1 MTSKIFETIQRQES
15 LLSSDQDQSFCFI
28 TYDEINFIATNESR
42 RESNLTD
49 SLLKNLKLLLN
60 LSQQNNRIDLI
71 CLNNVV
77 VVDGDGD
84 GDGDGVNG
92 VDCGHQHLMR
102 TTITFQMKKIISF
115 GLILAY
121 LIEWTTMMM
130 MMMILYETLILNKII
145 QFCCSILLS
154 FIVTN
159 CTIYYQLT
167 QKNRIKHQWFT
178 SLYWISMFLEHLWQI
193 AKYFIPIH
201 LDHSLWSVC
210 NECLWKSSDEFVTL
224 DSIEIDFRQ
233 ENIFDDWRSETDS
246 LIDSN
251 RLRRISLAFNLIYLI
266 LFLSQFILAFYPDR
280 LPKANK
286 SEPKFNPENYSSILG
301 RSFFIWMD
309 SIVFN
314 SYRKTLKKSDILET
328 NISVKIVEEQLSKQI
343 EIDYKKLLNKS
354 KRTLL
359 KSSSIRLILILMK
372 KFGWEFLKIFSIKFI
387 PTLLTFLGPLLLNRL
402 ISYASDENDQQY
414 RWHGFLYAF
423 VMFKMFL
430 LESILNSFADYRL
443 MVLALKIRSSLTMAI
458 YRRLL
463 RMNPTS
469 TSSSLSSSSSSSSSI
484 SSSSNQKQF
493 TSGQILNIMSSDT
506 QKVFDYIKMINLFWI
521 CPLQITIAIFLL
533 WQHLG
538 YASLAG
544 LGVLLLLLPFNAFIG
559 AQIRSLQTRL
569 LIFKDRRFRC
579 LNETL
584 AGIRAIK
591 LYAWEE
597 FFHQK
602 ITEIRNLEIRN
613 LKFQAIYSS
622 AITFAFTSAP
632 FFVALSSFF
641 VFLYCES
648 DSKRLDASKAFVSL
662 AIFNIIRRPLAFFPQ
677 LITNS
682 MMFIVSLKRISEF
695 LEPSSISAN
704 DSDLLIEKRE
714 FAHESPMIRIEN
726 CRFDW
731 NKTKTDGFELNISNL
746 SIEKPGIWAFVGEI
760 GSAFVPQNSWIQ
772 TGTIRDNILFGNRFD
787 PILYWQVIESCA
799 LIEDLEHLPDADR
812 TMIGEKGFN
821 LSGGQR
827 QRISIARAIYSQAD
841 IYLFDDPLSA
851 LDSQVSRH
859 IFQKVLSNRGLIG
872 NKIRILTTHDLS
884 LMMKVDG
891 IFLLQ
896 NGSLV
901 SKGSFKTLVENEN
914 EFTEFLVNYFSSK
927 SVDDQS
933 GIESEIETEIE
944 VENEEDYDV
953 LVRMAENLEHRFSS
967 FSRNGSFVKTIKKKK
982 RKLFRTK
989 LFRNKKSDLE
999 KRSKNDPI
1007 IDYNI
1012 EANPK
1017 TGSISYRI
1025 YWNYARLIG
1034 LFSLL
1039 LIVVFFTIGHC
1050 FLIFTNLWLSS
1061 WSNDQQSSPESAID
1075 RLMKRIFSKFKILNQ
1090 SQLSINQWQRFNIYA
1105 GLGIL
1110 QTIFILMA
1118 TMVLNFAGL
1127 RGSKQIHQS
1136 ILDRILHVPIKFFST
1151 TTSGQILNR
1160 FNKDVDLVDS
1170 TLISSLRLFFIEI
1183 FRSLAL
1189 FVIVAIGTN
1198 SPITIVL
1205 LIPLIVI
1212 YCFIYK
1218 YYVSTSRQLMRL
1230 ESILRTPIYLQ
1241 FNESYS
1247 GAKVIQAF
1255 GKENYFLESIAMK
1268 IDSNT
1273 SALHM
1278 SLAASRWL
1286 SVRLECLGNLIVL
1299 ITAISCVLLKGQIT
1313 PGMVGLC
1320 ITSSLSITTTLNLLI
1335 RSSTELETNI
1345 VAIER
1350 LMEYVRLPQE
1360 IDFHQ
1365 ENRTKMIDS
1374 NNNEIVK
1381 TKRLFNGLFRDHKR
1395 KKSVNLIRRHPNNLW
1410 LYEGLI
1416 EFRQFSAR
1424 YHQTSMF
1431 CLKNINLIIEP
1442 GLKIGIVGRTGAG
1455 KSSIVMA
1462 LFRLLDGEMG
1472 EIFIS
1477 GHNIKELSLHQLRS
1491 GLNIIPQESF
1501 LFTGTLR
1508 ENLDPFVR
1516 FDDEKL
1522 IETLRKA
1529 HLGFLA
1535 TNSNELQKSIEK
1547 SIDGLSFGQKQ
1558 LFCLARA
1565 LLYQSKILILDE
1577 ATAGID
1583 PMTDRLVQEIIRKEF
1598 ACCTVLTI
1606 AHRLKT
1612 ILDYDRILVLDRGEI
1627 IEFDSPQSLLSNQ
1640 SSQFFKM
1647 ISS

>member
-1 MTSKIFETIQRQES
+1 
-15 LLSSDQDQSFCFI
+15 
-28 TYDEINFIATNESR
+28 INFIATNESR

-71 CLNNVV
+71 WLRSMLCFHHEILCLIFFAIFFFQILFNNFGRLFSNICRDRFSRKIKSQSKSSLNNVV

-130 MMMILYETLILNKII
+130 MMMILYETLILNKIF

-682 MMFIVSLKRISEF
+682 MM
-695 LEPSSISAN
+695 
-704 DSDLLIEKRE
+704 
-714 FAHESPMIRIEN
+714 
-726 CRFDW
+726 
-731 NKTKTDGFELNISNL
+731 
-746 SIEKPGIWAFVGEI
+746 
-760 GSAFVPQNSWIQ
+760 
-772 TGTIRDNILFGNRFD
+772 
-787 PILYWQVIESCA
+787 
-799 LIEDLEHLPDADR
+799 
-812 TMIGEKGFN
+812 
-821 LSGGQR
+821 
-827 QRISIARAIYSQAD
+827 
-841 IYLFDDPLSA
+841 
-851 LDSQVSRH
+851 
-859 IFQKVLSNRGLIG
+859 
-872 NKIRILTTHDLS
+872 
-884 LMMKVDG
+884 
-891 IFLLQ
+891 
-896 NGSLV
+896 
-901 SKGSFKTLVENEN
+901 
-914 EFTEFLVNYFSSK
+914 
-927 SVDDQS
+927 
-933 GIESEIETEIE
+933 
-944 VENEEDYDV
+944 
-953 LVRMAENLEHRFSS
+953 
-967 FSRNGSFVKTIKKKK
+967 
-982 RKLFRTK
+982 
-989 LFRNKKSDLE
+989 
-999 KRSKNDPI
+999 
-1007 IDYNI
+1007 
-1012 EANPK
+1012 
-1017 TGSISYRI
+1017 
-1025 YWNYARLIG
+1025 
-1034 LFSLL
+1034 
-1039 LIVVFFTIGHC
+1039 
-1050 FLIFTNLWLSS
+1050 
-1061 WSNDQQSSPESAID
+1061 
-1075 RLMKRIFSKFKILNQ
+1075 
-1090 SQLSINQWQRFNIYA
+1090 
-1105 GLGIL
+1105 
-1110 QTIFILMA
+1110 
-1118 TMVLNFAGL
+1118 
-1127 RGSKQIHQS
+1127 
-1136 ILDRILHVPIKFFST
+1136 
-1151 TTSGQILNR
+1151 
-1160 FNKDVDLVDS
+1160 
-1170 TLISSLRLFFIEI
+1170 
-1183 FRSLAL
+1183 
-1189 FVIVAIGTN
+1189 
-1198 SPITIVL
+1198 
-1205 LIPLIVI
+1205 
-1212 YCFIYK
+1212 
-1218 YYVSTSRQLMRL
+1218 
-1230 ESILRTPIYLQ
+1230 
-1241 FNESYS
+1241 
-1247 GAKVIQAF
+1247 
-1255 GKENYFLESIAMK
+1255 
-1268 IDSNT
+1268 
-1273 SALHM
+1273 
-1278 SLAASRWL
+1278 
-1286 SVRLECLGNLIVL
+1286 
-1299 ITAISCVLLKGQIT
+1299 
-1313 PGMVGLC
+1313 
-1320 ITSSLSITTTLNLLI
+1320 
-1335 RSSTELETNI
+1335 
-1345 VAIER
+1345 
-1350 LMEYVRLPQE
+1350 
-1360 IDFHQ
+1360 
-1365 ENRTKMIDS
+1365 
-1374 NNNEIVK
+1374 
-1381 TKRLFNGLFRDHKR
+1381 
-1395 KKSVNLIRRHPNNLW
+1395 
-1410 LYEGLI
+1410 
-1416 EFRQFSAR
+1416 
-1424 YHQTSMF
+1424 
-1431 CLKNINLIIEP
+1431 
-1442 GLKIGIVGRTGAG
+1442 
-1455 KSSIVMA
+1455 
-1462 LFRLLDGEMG
+1462 
-1472 EIFIS
+1472 
-1477 GHNIKELSLHQLRS
+1477 
-1491 GLNIIPQESF
+1491 
-1501 LFTGTLR
+1501 
-1508 ENLDPFVR
+1508 
-1516 FDDEKL
+1516 
-1522 IETLRKA
+1522 
-1529 HLGFLA
+1529 
-1535 TNSNELQKSIEK
+1535 
-1547 SIDGLSFGQKQ
+1547 
-1558 LFCLARA
+1558 
-1565 LLYQSKILILDE
+1565 
-1577 ATAGID
+1577 
-1583 PMTDRLVQEIIRKEF
+1583 
-1598 ACCTVLTI
+1598 
-1606 AHRLKT
+1606 
-1612 ILDYDRILVLDRGEI
+1612 
-1627 IEFDSPQSLLSNQ
+1627 
-1640 SSQFFKM
+1640 
-1647 ISS
+1647 